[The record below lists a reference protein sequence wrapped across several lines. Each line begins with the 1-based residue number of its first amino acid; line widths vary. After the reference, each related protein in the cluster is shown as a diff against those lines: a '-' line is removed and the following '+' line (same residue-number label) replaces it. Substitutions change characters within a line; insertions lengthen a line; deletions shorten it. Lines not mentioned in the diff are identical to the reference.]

1 MATQKTTPLV
11 VGNWKM
17 NPGTLAEAKQLFVA
31 IRAAAKQTR
40 SVRVVVAPP
49 ALFLLEVAKL
59 SPSRV
64 VGVAAQNTHEAL
76 LGAHTGEISAL
87 MVANIGAEM
96 VILGH
101 SERRAAGETDTVIQA
116 KVTTVLKSRLTPIV
130 CVGERERDESGD
142 FYSVVEQQIA
152 AVFQVVPKTRVK
164 DVVLAYEPVWAIG
177 TGKTAT
183 VEEVQEMQLFITKI
197 LTKLVGR
204 AAAVKVRILY
214 GGSVKPENAHAL
226 YHETGMSGF
235 LVGGASLDSKAFASI
250 ITAVENRL

>member
-1 MATQKTTPLV
+1 MAIQKTTPLV
-11 VGNWKM
+11 IGNWKM

-31 IRAAAKQTR
+31 VRAVAKQTR
-40 SVRVVVAPP
+40 DVRVVVAPP

-64 VGVAAQNTHEAL
+64 VGIAAQNTHEGL
-76 LGAHTGEISAL
+76 FGAHTGEISAL
-87 MVANIGAEM
+87 MVANVGAEM

-101 SERRAAGETDTVIQA
+101 SERRAQGETDAVIQE
-116 KVTTVLKSRLTPIV
+116 KVATALKVRLIPIL
-130 CVGERERDESGD
+130 CVGERVRDEAGD
-142 FYSVVEQQIA
+142 FYSVVEQQITTA
-152 AVFQVVPKTRVK
+152 FLVVPKTRIK

-177 TGKTAT
+177 TGKHAT
-183 VEEVQEMQLFITKI
+183 VEEVQEMQLFITKV

-204 AAAVKVRILY
+204 AAAAKVKILY
-214 GGSVKPENAHAL
+214 GGSVKPDNAKAL

-250 ITAVENRL
+250 ITAVGNKS